1 MNRKQRG
8 CWSKNRNNVMLFGQI
23 EIKFSTWSFRIALEI
38 KNMSPL
44 SSFAKSF
51 IAPDVVKA
59 STLPVYGL
67 YRSSN
72 GFLMEAASRL
82 SKSHSND
89 QNEIVKSNFK
99 IEIQFSFHSE
109 VDHKLPELLL
119 GIINCV
125 GVKISFLKCGNH
137 TLSVVCL
144 IHCKSLQSYFGVPD
158 SLNYML
164 KFRNGW

>member
-1 MNRKQRG
+1 
-8 CWSKNRNNVMLFGQI
+8 
-23 EIKFSTWSFRIALEI
+23 
-38 KNMSPL
+38 MSPL

-89 QNEIVKSNFK
+89 QNEIVKSFLRQ
-99 IEIQFSFHSE
+99 ISFHFE
-109 VDHKLPELLL
+109 VYYMLPQLLL

-125 GVKISFLKCGNH
+125 GVEISFLKCCNN
-137 TLSVVCL
+137 TLSVVSL

-164 KFRNGW
+164 KFRNR